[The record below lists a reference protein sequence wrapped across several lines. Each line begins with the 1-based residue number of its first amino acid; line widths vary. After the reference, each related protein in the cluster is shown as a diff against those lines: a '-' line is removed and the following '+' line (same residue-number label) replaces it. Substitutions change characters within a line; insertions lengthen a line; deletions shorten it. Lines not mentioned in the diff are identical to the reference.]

1 MVLAQDLSYLTI
13 AGAAAGLR
21 TKQFS
26 STELTKSQLDRIL
39 ALDAKV
45 NSYITVTPEVA
56 LAQAK
61 QADAE
66 LAQGTARGP
75 LHGVPIALKDLYT
88 TKGIRTTGH
97 SAVLQDWVPDS
108 DATVTTRLRQA
119 GATLLGKLA
128 MHEFAFG
135 GPAFDTP
142 FPPARNPW
150 NLDHITGG
158 SSSGSGAALAAGLCL
173 GSLGSDTGG
182 SIRGPASLCG
192 IVGLKPTYGR
202 ASRVGVL
209 PLSWSLD
216 HVGPMTR
223 TVEDCALMLQAIA
236 GHDPK
241 DPASANVPVSDYSAS
256 LKAGAKG
263 LKLGVP
269 RSWFAEGEGTAPET
283 LAALDAALKVLE
295 GLGAT
300 VVELDGQPFI
310 DARAANTTILVAEA
324 YAYHEQNLK
333 TQPENYGSSVR
344 SRFRAGALIS
354 AADYI
359 QALRARTVICAT
371 VAGML
376 ETVDAIVSPS
386 SPAPAPTF
394 ADFSPDSM
402 FKNPSFTNPYNLT
415 GLPAISIPCGFS
427 ALGLPIG
434 LQIATKP
441 FTEALT
447 LQIAY
452 AYEQATDWHTMR
464 PSLAA

>member
-1 MVLAQDLSYLTI
+1 MTTLAQDLGYLSITD
-13 AGAAAGLR
+13 AAAGLQG
-21 TKQFS
+21 KQFTS
-26 STELTKSQLDRIL
+26 VDITQALLDRIA
-39 ALDAKV
+39 ALDSKFD
-45 NSYITVTPEVA
+45 SYITVTPEGA

-66 LAQGTARGP
+66 LAAGTSRGP
-75 LHGVPIALKDLYT
+75 LHGVPIALKDLYP

-97 SAVLQDWVPDS
+97 SAVLKDWVPDF
-108 DATVTTRLRQA
+108 DCTATTKMAQA
-119 GATLLGKLA
+119 GSVLLGKLA

-135 GPAFDTP
+135 GPVFDTP

-150 NLDHITGG
+150 NTDHITGG

-202 ASRVGVL
+202 VSRWGVL

-223 TVEDCALMLQAIA
+223 TVEDCALVLGAIA
-236 GHDPK
+236 GYDAK
-241 DPASANVPVSDYSAS
+241 DAACANVPVDDYLSG
-256 LKAGAKG
+256 LKAGVKG
-263 LKLGVP
+263 LRLGVP
-269 RSWFAEGEGTAPET
+269 RSWFSDGDGTDPET
-283 LAALDAALKVLE
+283 LAALEAALQVYQA
-295 GLGAT
+295 LGAT
-300 VVELDGQPFI
+300 IVEVDGKPFS

-333 TQPENYGSSVR
+333 TQPQNYGSGVR
-344 SRFRAGALIS
+344 GRFRAGALIS
-354 AADYI
+354 SADYI
-359 QALRARTVICAT
+359 AALRARTTISAQ
-371 VAGML
+371 VAAILG
-376 ETVDAIVSPS
+376 EVDAILSPT
-386 SPAPAPTF
+386 SPAPAPSF
-394 ADFSPDSM
+394 AEYNQDAM
-402 FKNPSFTNPYNLT
+402 FKQPSYTNPYNLT
-415 GLPAISIPCGFS
+415 GLPVISIPCGFS
-427 ALGLPIG
+427 ASGLPIG

-441 FTEALT
+441 FTEALN

-464 PSLAA
+464 PSF